1 MIIAQRANR
10 MRILSAVLLALVVT
24 AVPKT
29 ANAYVLMGEHV
40 LELMVKA
47 LGHADT
53 LEVTQTVTLSAAEIP
68 PAPAT
73 LLETVRIRFPV
84 DFRAEAAGDG
94 YQRQILMSG
103 GRVLR
108 AVNGVLQE
116 GSPPRY
122 ARYADIL
129 MVRPRSALADHLRT
143 MGIDVSVSSLGRL
156 EDRYGYVVGARFP
169 DENAAQ
175 LWVAK
180 DTFLPMRLLLPPA
193 AMSSG
198 EGPVEIRYRNWTF
211 VDGLAYP
218 MHIVLRQNHQI
229 KEEIRVDRLQV
240 NPVFSGDLFDFAAL
254 RQAWSRP
261 TAVINEPVPYLP
273 EGDVPRVIE
282 SEKKN

>member
-10 MRILSAVLLALVVT
+10 MRILSAVLLALAVT
-24 AVPKT
+24 MVPKT
-29 ANAYVLMGEHV
+29 ADAYVLMGEHV

-47 LGHADT
+47 LGRADT
-53 LEVTQTVTLSAAEIP
+53 LEVTQTVTLSTAAIP

-73 LLETVRIRFPV
+73 LAETVRIRFPA
-84 DFRAEAAGDG
+84 DFRADADGDG
-94 YQRQILMSG
+94 YQRRMLMSG

-108 AVNGVLQE
+108 AVNGVLLE
-116 GSPPRY
+116 GAAPRY

-129 MVRPRSALADHLRT
+129 MVKPRAALADHLGT
-143 MGIDVSVSSLGRL
+143 MGIDVNVSSLGRL

-169 DENAAQ
+169 DETAAQ

-193 AMSSG
+193 GMSSG

-218 MHIVLRQNHQI
+218 MHIVLWQNHQI

-240 NPVFSGDLFDFAAL
+240 NPVFAGDLFDVAAL

-261 TAVINEPVPYLP
+261 TAVIDEPVPSLP
-273 EGDVPRVIE
+273 EGDVPRGVAP
-282 SEKKN
+282 EKKN

>member
-1 MIIAQRANR
+1 
-10 MRILSAVLLALVVT
+10 
-24 AVPKT
+24 
-29 ANAYVLMGEHV
+29 
-40 LELMVKA
+40 
-47 LGHADT
+47 
-53 LEVTQTVTLSAAEIP
+53 
-68 PAPAT
+68 
-73 LLETVRIRFPV
+73 
-84 DFRAEAAGDG
+84 
-94 YQRQILMSG
+94 MSG

-129 MVRPRSALADHLRT
+129 MVKPRSALADHLRA
-143 MGIDVSVSSLGRL
+143 MGVDVDVSSLGRL
-156 EDRYGYVVGARFP
+156 EDHYGYVVGARFP

-218 MHIVLRQNHQI
+218 MHIVLWQNHQI

-240 NPVFSGDLFDFAAL
+240 NPVLSGDLFDFAAL

-261 TAVINEPVPYLP
+261 APVFNDPAPSLP
-273 EGDVPRVIE
+273 EADVPRVTE